1 MKPRWRAFSMPFD
14 PSRRPGNEESNAAAI
29 PAVTHW
35 LGPVHVRRRIQVQI
49 INEPTGRAMPDRTWE
64 RGLQQRVQAKE
75 GVNSRPATGRW
86 PGFLTWPLWHVPGG
100 PGHVPP
106 RQSTLKGYK
115 GYVRRPRNAPRTPW
129 DTPSSESLVEKSRL
143 SRISYQRFFQRYP
156 RISGVFGAIR
166 EAVGRFGRRKG

>member
-75 GVNSRPATGRW
+75 GVNSRPATGRG
-86 PGFLTWPLWHVPGG
+86 PDFSRGRSGTSQAALGTFLPASLRLRAIRAMSGG
-100 PGHVPP
+100 PETHPELPGTRH
-106 RQSTLKGYK
+106 Y
-115 GYVRRPRNAPRTPW
+115 
-129 DTPSSESLVEKSRL
+129 
-143 SRISYQRFFQRYP
+143 
-156 RISGVFGAIR
+156 
-166 EAVGRFGRRKG
+166 RKAW